1 MTELLYL
8 HDSYLKEFD
17 AKVTA
22 IEEQTAALER
32 TAFYPGGGGQPSD
45 VGWFR
50 WDGGEGRV
58 TEVRKQ
64 ENQVWHVLEGAPPS
78 PGTPVRGVLDWDRR
92 YAIMR
97 HHSALHVLVGV
108 VYRQF
113 NALVTG
119 GAIYPDRARM
129 DFSLEDL
136 NKDRVAAIEAEA
148 NKVIQEGRRM
158 RVRFVTREE
167 FEQSDLTRLAKDLL
181 PPHIREVR
189 VVEIEGFDAQADGG
203 THVASTLEI
212 GRLVVTK
219 TENKGKANRRLEI
232 ALQQNWRAEELES

>member
-1 MTELLYL
+1 MTDLLYL

-17 AKVTA
+17 ARVA
-22 IEEQTAALER
+22 LIEGQAVALER
-32 TAFYPGGGGQPSD
+32 TAFYPGGGGQPAD
-45 VGWFR
+45 TGR
-50 WDGGEGRV
+50 LKWDGDEGRV
-58 TEVRKQ
+58 VEVHKQ
-64 ENQVWHVLEGAPPS
+64 DNQVWHVLEGALPAA
-78 PGTPVRGVLDWDRR
+78 GFPVRGILDWDRR

-108 VYRQF
+108 VYRLYG
-113 NALVTG
+113 ALVTG
-119 GAIYPDRARM
+119 GAIYPERARM

-136 NKDRVAAIEAEA
+136 SKERVAAIETEA
-148 NKVIQEGRRM
+148 NKVIQEGRRIF
-158 RVRFVTREE
+158 VRFVTREE

-181 PPHIREVR
+181 PPHVREVR

-203 THVASTLEI
+203 THVADTREI

-232 ALQQNWRAEELES
+232 ELKS